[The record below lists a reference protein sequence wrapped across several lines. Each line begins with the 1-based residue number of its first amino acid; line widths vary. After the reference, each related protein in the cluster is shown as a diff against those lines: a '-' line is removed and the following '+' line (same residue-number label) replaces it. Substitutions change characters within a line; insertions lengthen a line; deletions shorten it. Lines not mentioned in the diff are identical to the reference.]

1 MAKLYQNISTLVFRR
16 NIPFKLET
24 YIVNCEMLQVLAELD
39 GIKNV
44 SVVAA
49 KLNRKVPD
57 LVTTFAALYQQ
68 KLILLV
74 KPNPAVVSTPPPK
87 ITIRNDIKE
96 IDRKNLNPSSSLKQ
110 NHRPAK
116 QPVRRNQIGQKVFRS
131 PRVLKK
137 LPSAPALNY
146 SAHRNRDK
154 SDNKKHHVPPKEVF
168 ELDRNVDGKKQD
180 PGSGIFRINKPKQS
194 DLHQVDDKSLSSGQ
208 PSTFTINRDG
218 SDLPE
223 FDHLEVNMDAGFS
236 NQKAIKYFEIGLA
249 LLKQRSYKA
258 ALTQFEKS
266 LGLNP
271 QNRLC
276 RANIQ
281 RIRKILEAERT

>member
-1 MAKLYQNISTLVFRR
+1 MAKLYQNISNLVFRR

-44 SVVAA
+44 SVIAA
-49 KLNRKVPD
+49 KLNREISD

-74 KPNPAVVSTPPPK
+74 KPNPAVVSKPHLK
-87 ITIRNDIKE
+87 NSIINDIKK
-96 IDRKNLNPSSSLKQ
+96 IDSGDLKPFPPTRPKSGTGKQLVNRNLIRKAAP
-110 NHRPAK
+110 
-116 QPVRRNQIGQKVFRS
+116 RS
-131 PRVLKK
+131 QRESKK
-137 LPSAPALNY
+137 LPPLSNSNSLGPWHPSKSNMENRHATPKAVFDLYPNY
-146 SAHRNRDK
+146 
-154 SDNKKHHVPPKEVF
+154 
-168 ELDRNVDGKKQD
+168 DGKKHNQRSD
-180 PGSGIFRINKPKQS
+180 IFRINKPKQS
-194 DLHQVDDKSLSSGQ
+194 DQKQVFDTSLSA
-208 PSTFTINRDG
+208 PRASTLFI
-218 SDLPE
+218 
-223 FDHLEVNMDAGFS
+223 
-236 NQKAIKYFEIGLA
+236 NQKAPGLPESDNLYEKAIEYFENGLA
-249 LLKQRSYKA
+249 LLKHRYYQE

-281 RIRKILEAERT
+281 RIRKLLEKNGSGNFKIPT

>member
-1 MAKLYQNISTLVFRR
+1 MAKLYQNISNLVFRR
-16 NIPFKLET
+16 NIPFKLES

-39 GIKNV
+39 GIQNV
-44 SVVAA
+44 SVIAA
-49 KLNRKVPD
+49 KLNKEVPD

-74 KPNPAVVSTPPPK
+74 KPNPAVVFHPPPK
-87 ITIRNDIKE
+87 ITILNDIKE
-96 IDRKNLNPSSSLKQ
+96 IDRKNLNPSSPLKQ
-110 NHRPAK
+110 TPRPGK
-116 QPVRRNQIGQKVFRS
+116 QPIRHNQVGEKVFRTQND
-131 PRVLKK
+131 LKK

-146 SAHRNRDK
+146 STHRNRSK
-154 SDNKKHHVPPKEVF
+154 SNDKKHNVISKEAF
-168 ELDRNVDGKKQD
+168 ELDRNVDGKKRNPRSD
-180 PGSGIFRINKPKQS
+180 IFRINKPKHS
-194 DLHQVDDKSLSSGQ
+194 GPHQVFDKPLLSGQ
-208 PSTFTINRDG
+208 PSTFTIKRDG

-223 FDHLEVNMDAGFS
+223 FDHLEVNTNAGFS

-281 RIRKILEAERT
+281 RIRKILEAGRT